1 MGFMDKKQIIE
12 SELISLQYAD
22 EQMLDFSVTDL
33 GSRAV
38 LVAETFY
45 LEFKYCTLI
54 NIDNDLLNNLF
65 LPRFKTGK
73 SSLFIHDISIEN
85 KDVRSRGVLKNR
97 HVDKGYATAV
107 GYEFIINFVFMDIVI
122 DCLDV
127 SLVKKKD
134 LERDIE
140 SLINYN
146 EIE

>member
-1 MGFMDKKQIIE
+1 MDKIQNIE
-12 SELISLQYAD
+12 SELISLQYPD
-22 EQMLDFSVTDL
+22 ELMLEFLVTDL

-73 SSLFIHDISIEN
+73 SSLFIQDISIEP
-85 KDVRSRGVLKNR
+85 KGVRSRGVLNNR
-97 HVDKGYATAV
+97 HVDKGYATAI
-107 GYEFIINFVFMDIVI
+107 GYEFIINFAFMDIVI
-122 DCLDV
+122 NCLDV
-127 SLVKKKD
+127 NLVKKKD
-134 LERDIE
+134 LEKDLD
-140 SLINYN
+140 SLIHYK

>member
-1 MGFMDKKQIIE
+1 
-12 SELISLQYAD
+12 
-22 EQMLDFSVTDL
+22 MLEFLVTDL

-73 SSLFIHDISIEN
+73 SSLFIQDISIET

-97 HVDKGYATAV
+97 HVDKGYATAI
-107 GYEFIINFVFMDIVI
+107 GYEFIN
-122 DCLDV
+122 
-127 SLVKKKD
+127 
-134 LERDIE
+134 
-140 SLINYN
+140 
-146 EIE
+146 

>member
-1 MGFMDKKQIIE
+1 MDKLKKIE

-22 EQMLDFSVTDL
+22 EQMLEFLVTDL

-73 SSLFIHDISIEN
+73 SSLFIQDISIET

-97 HVDKGYATAV
+97 HVDKGYATAM
-107 GYEFIINFVFMDIVI
+107 GYKFIINFTFMDIVI
-122 DCLDV
+122 NCLDV
-127 SLVKKKD
+127 NIVKKKD

>member
-1 MGFMDKKQIIE
+1 M
-12 SELISLQYAD
+12 QYAD
-22 EQMLDFSVTDL
+22 EQMLEFLVTDL

-45 LEFKYCTLI
+45 LDFKYCTLI

-73 SSLFIHDISIEN
+73 SSLFIQGISIET

-97 HVDKGYATAV
+97 HVDKGYATAIV
-107 GYEFIINFVFMDIVI
+107 YEFIINFALMDIVI
-122 DCLDV
+122 NCLV
-127 SLVKKKD
+127 VNIVKKKD

-140 SLINYN
+140 LLINYH

>member
-1 MGFMDKKQIIE
+1 MDKIQIIE
-12 SELISLQYAD
+12 SELISLQYPD
-22 EQMLDFSVTDL
+22 ELMLEFLVTDL

-73 SSLFIHDISIEN
+73 SSLFIQDISIET
-85 KDVRSRGVLKNR
+85 KDVRSRGVMKNR
-97 HVDKGYATAV
+97 HVDKGYATAK
-107 GYEFIINFVFMDIVI
+107 GYEFIINFAFMDIVI
-122 DCLDV
+122 NCLDV
-127 SLVKKKD
+127 NLVKKKD

>member
-1 MGFMDKKQIIE
+1 MDKIQIIE

-22 EQMLDFSVTDL
+22 EQMLDFLVTDL
-33 GSRAV
+33 GNKAV

-45 LEFKYCTLI
+45 LEFKYCTQI

-73 SSLFIHDISIEN
+73 SSLFIQDISIET
-85 KDVRSRGVLKNR
+85 KDVRSRGVIKNR

-107 GYEFIINFVFMDIVI
+107 GYEFTINFAFMDIAI
-122 DCLDV
+122 DCLDF

-134 LERDIE
+134 LEKDLD
-140 SLINYN
+140 SLIHYK

>member
-1 MGFMDKKQIIE
+1 MDKLKKIE

-22 EQMLDFSVTDL
+22 EQMLEFLVTDL

-73 SSLFIHDISIEN
+73 SSLFIQDISIET

-97 HVDKGYATAV
+97 HVDKGYATAM
-107 GYEFIINFVFMDIVI
+107 GYEFIINFAFMDIVI
-122 DCLDV
+122 NCLDV
-127 SLVKKKD
+127 NIVKKKD

>member
-1 MGFMDKKQIIE
+1 
-12 SELISLQYAD
+12 
-22 EQMLDFSVTDL
+22 MLEVLVTDL

-45 LEFKYCTLI
+45 LDFKYCTLI

-73 SSLFIHDISIEN
+73 SSLFIQGISIET

-97 HVDKGYATAV
+97 HVDKGYATAIV
-107 GYEFIINFVFMDIVI
+107 YEFIINFALMDIVI
-122 DCLDV
+122 NCLV
-127 SLVKKKD
+127 VNIVKKKD

-140 SLINYN
+140 LLINYH

>member
-1 MGFMDKKQIIE
+1 MDKIQIIE

-22 EQMLDFSVTDL
+22 EQMLEFLVTDL

-73 SSLFIHDISIEN
+73 SSLFIQDISIET
-85 KDVRSRGVLKNR
+85 KDVRSRGVLNNR
-97 HVDKGYATAV
+97 HVDKGYATAM
-107 GYEFIINFVFMDIVI
+107 GYEFIINFAFMDIVI
-122 DCLDV
+122 NCLDV
-127 SLVKKKD
+127 NIVKKKD

-146 EIE
+146 GID

>member
-1 MGFMDKKQIIE
+1 MDKLKNIE
-12 SELISLQYAD
+12 SELNSLQYAD
-22 EQMLDFSVTDL
+22 EQMLEFLVTDL
-33 GSRAV
+33 GNRAV

-54 NIDNDLLNNLF
+54 NIDNDLLNTLF

-73 SSLFIHDISIEN
+73 SSLFIQDISIEI
-85 KDVRSRGVLKNR
+85 KDARSRGVIKNR

-107 GYEFIINFVFMDIVI
+107 GYEFIINFAFMDIVI
-122 DCLDV
+122 NCLDV
-127 SLVKKKD
+127 NIVKKKD

>member
-1 MGFMDKKQIIE
+1 
-12 SELISLQYAD
+12 
-22 EQMLDFSVTDL
+22 MLEFLVTDL

-45 LEFKYCTLI
+45 LDFKYCTLI

-73 SSLFIHDISIEN
+73 SSLFIQGISIET

-97 HVDKGYATAV
+97 HVDKGYATAIV
-107 GYEFIINFVFMDIVI
+107 YEFIINFALMDIVI
-122 DCLDV
+122 NCLV
-127 SLVKKKD
+127 VNIVKKKD

-140 SLINYN
+140 LLINYH

>member
-1 MGFMDKKQIIE
+1 MDKIQNIE
-12 SELISLQYAD
+12 SELISLQYPD
-22 EQMLDFSVTDL
+22 ELMLDFLVTDL

-73 SSLFIHDISIEN
+73 SSLFIQDISIEP
-85 KDVRSRGVLKNR
+85 KDVQSRGVLKNR
-97 HVDKGYATAV
+97 HVDKGYATAM
-107 GYEFIINFVFMDIVI
+107 GYEFIINFAFMDIVI
-122 DCLDV
+122 NCLDV
-127 SLVKKKD
+127 NLVKKKD
-134 LERDIE
+134 IERDIE

>member
-1 MGFMDKKQIIE
+1 MDKIQIIE

-22 EQMLDFSVTDL
+22 EQMLEFLVTDL

-45 LEFKYCTLI
+45 LDFKYCTLI

-73 SSLFIHDISIEN
+73 SSLFIQGISIET

-97 HVDKGYATAV
+97 HVDKGYATAIV
-107 GYEFIINFVFMDIVI
+107 YEFIINFALMDIVI
-122 DCLDV
+122 NCLV
-127 SLVKKKD
+127 VNIVKKKD
-134 LERDIE
+134 LERGIE
-140 SLINYN
+140 LLINYH

>member
-1 MGFMDKKQIIE
+1 MDKIQNIE
-12 SELISLQYAD
+12 SELISLQYPD
-22 EQMLDFSVTDL
+22 ELMLEFLVTDL

-73 SSLFIHDISIEN
+73 PSLFIQDISIEP
-85 KDVRSRGVLKNR
+85 KGVRSRGVLNNR
-97 HVDKGYATAV
+97 HVDKGYATAI
-107 GYEFIINFVFMDIVI
+107 GYEFIINFAFMDIVI
-122 DCLDV
+122 NCLDV
-127 SLVKKKD
+127 NLVKKKD
-134 LERDIE
+134 LEKDLD
-140 SLINYN
+140 SLIHYK

>member
-1 MGFMDKKQIIE
+1 MDKIQIIE

-22 EQMLDFSVTDL
+22 EQMLEFLVTDL

-73 SSLFIHDISIEN
+73 SSIFIQDISIET
-85 KDVRSRGVLKNR
+85 KDVRSRGVLNNR
-97 HVDKGYATAV
+97 HVDKGYATAM
-107 GYEFIINFVFMDIVI
+107 GYEFIINFAFMDIVI
-122 DCLDV
+122 NCLDV
-127 SLVKKKD
+127 NIVKKKD

>member
-1 MGFMDKKQIIE
+1 MDKIQIIE

-22 EQMLDFSVTDL
+22 EQMLEFLVTDL

-73 SSLFIHDISIEN
+73 SSLFIQDISIET

-97 HVDKGYATAV
+97 HVDKGYATAM
-107 GYEFIINFVFMDIVI
+107 GYEFIINFAFMDIVI
-122 DCLDV
+122 NCLDV
-127 SLVKKKD
+127 NLVKRKDLKKD
-134 LERDIE
+134 VN
-140 SLINYN
+140 SLIYYK

>member
-1 MGFMDKKQIIE
+1 M
-12 SELISLQYAD
+12 QYAD
-22 EQMLDFSVTDL
+22 EQMLESLVTDL

-45 LEFKYCTLI
+45 LDFKYCTLI

-73 SSLFIHDISIEN
+73 SSLFIQGISIET

-97 HVDKGYATAV
+97 HVDKGYATAIV
-107 GYEFIINFVFMDIVI
+107 YEFIINFALMDIVI
-122 DCLDV
+122 NCLV
-127 SLVKKKD
+127 VNIVKKKD

-140 SLINYN
+140 LLINYH

>member
-1 MGFMDKKQIIE
+1 MDKIQIIE

-22 EQMLDFSVTDL
+22 EQMLEFLVTDL

-73 SSLFIHDISIEN
+73 SSLFIQDISIET

-97 HVDKGYATAV
+97 HVDKGYATAM
-107 GYEFIINFVFMDIVI
+107 GYEFIINFAFMDIVI
-122 DCLDV
+122 NCLDV
-127 SLVKKKD
+127 NVVKRKD
-134 LERDIE
+134 LEKDVN
-140 SLINYN
+140 SLIYYK

>member
-1 MGFMDKKQIIE
+1 MDKLKKIE

-22 EQMLDFSVTDL
+22 EQMLEFLVTDL

-73 SSLFIHDISIEN
+73 SSLFIQDISIET
-85 KDVRSRGVLKNR
+85 KDVRSRGVIKNR

-107 GYEFIINFVFMDIVI
+107 GYEFTINFAFMDIVI
-122 DCLDV
+122 NCLDV
-127 SLVKKKD
+127 NIVKKKD

>member
-1 MGFMDKKQIIE
+1 MDKIQIIE

-22 EQMLDFSVTDL
+22 ELMLEFSVTDL

-73 SSLFIHDISIEN
+73 SSLFIQDISIET

-97 HVDKGYATAV
+97 YVDKGYATAV
-107 GYEFIINFVFMDIVI
+107 GYEFTINFAFMDIVI
-122 DCLDV
+122 DCLDF

>member
-1 MGFMDKKQIIE
+1 MDKIQIIE

-22 EQMLDFSVTDL
+22 EQMLEFLVTDL

-73 SSLFIHDISIEN
+73 SSLFIQDISIET
-85 KDVRSRGVLKNR
+85 KDVKSRGVLNNR
-97 HVDKGYATAV
+97 HVDKGYATAM
-107 GYEFIINFVFMDIVI
+107 GYEFIINFAFMDIVI
-122 DCLDV
+122 NCLDV
-127 SLVKKKD
+127 NIVKKKD